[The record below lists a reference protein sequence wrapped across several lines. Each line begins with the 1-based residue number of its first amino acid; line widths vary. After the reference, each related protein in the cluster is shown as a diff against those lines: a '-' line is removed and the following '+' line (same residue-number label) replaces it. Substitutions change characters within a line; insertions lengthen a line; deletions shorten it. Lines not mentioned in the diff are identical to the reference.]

1 LQVQAQEVAS
11 EENRQVGSQAYY
23 EDSTSRSQK
32 GATVTGTRPKT
43 KTETELVKTPTGR
56 QTKLGSRPASVGSR
70 KTVGS
75 KKEGSVRSRSSRKLN
90 L

>member
-11 EENRQVGSQAYY
+11 EEDRQVGSQAYY

-43 KTETELVKTPTGR
+43 KTETELGKTPTGK
-56 QTKLGSRPASVGSR
+56 TKISSRPASVSSR

-75 KKEGSVRSRSSRKLN
+75 KREGSVRSRSSKKLN